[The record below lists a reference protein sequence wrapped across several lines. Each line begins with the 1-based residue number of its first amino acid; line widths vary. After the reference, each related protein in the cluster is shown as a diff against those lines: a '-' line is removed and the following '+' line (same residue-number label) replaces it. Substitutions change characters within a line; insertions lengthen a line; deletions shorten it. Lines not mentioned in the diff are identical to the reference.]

1 MIYLDSSAVL
11 KLLVEE
17 SESGALA
24 AWLLERVTIPVISS
38 ELARLEV
45 VRAAR
50 RLDPGIV
57 PAARLLISQLDLLPL
72 SGEVIGAA
80 ADIGEPMLRSLDAI
94 HLTSMYVGGRGS
106 DRIRGLRSAA
116 CRCSPQRRAPSR
128 SAVVGAAHF
137 ARRGST
143 ADWCSV
149 TSPR

>member
-1 MIYLDSSAVL
+1 VIYLDSSAVL

-57 PAARLLISQLDLLPL
+57 SAARLLISQLDLLPL

-94 HLTSMYVGGRGS
+94 HLTSALSVREDLTAFVAY
-106 DRIRGLRSAA
+106 DLRL
-116 CRCSPQRRAPSR
+116 
-128 SAVVGAAHF
+128 VGAAHS
-137 ARRGST
+137 AGLQVDRPS
-143 ADWCSV
+143 
-149 TSPR
+149 

>member
-94 HLTSMYVGGRGS
+94 HLTSALSVGEDLTAFVAYDLCGLSVQPTAPGSKSIGR
-106 DRIRGLRSAA
+106 
-116 CRCSPQRRAPSR
+116 RRR
-128 SAVVGAAHF
+128 W
-137 ARRGST
+137 T
-143 ADWCSV
+143 
-149 TSPR
+149 PRPPRLYG